1 MSVDG
6 INASFQTNIAQNASG
21 AHAAEGAKGL
31 FMGHAVQ
38 VEASPASIL
47 ADAAEEL
54 GFSVDRTKD
63 YELQQ
68 RKQRE
73 KGDISQEMIK
83 RYQAMLMQRSG
94 QNEAMDASCSP
105 SSAPPSAASWPTRFA
120 RPSPIR
126 PTPGRR
132 YSPPLM
138 SLMRI
143 RP

>member
-6 INASFQTNIAQNASG
+6 INASFQTNIAQSASG
-21 AHAAEGAKGL
+21 AHAAEGAQGL

-73 KGDISQEMIK
+73 KGAISQEMIK
-83 RYQAMLMQRSG
+83 RYQAMLMQRAG
-94 QNEAMDASCSP
+94 QNEAVDRAAPHAHRRARRHGQRAS
-105 SSAPPSAASWPTRFA
+105 
-120 RPSPIR
+120 
-126 PTPGRR
+126 PGLPRSGRCLGGATVR
-132 YSPPLM
+132 Y
-138 SLMRI
+138 R
-143 RP
+143 

>member
-6 INASFQTNIAQNASG
+6 INASFQTNIAQSASG

-83 RYQAMLMQRSG
+83 RYQAMLMQRAG
-94 QNEAMDASCSP
+94 QNEAVDRLVQSLKRTAERGVMANALRQAFPDPADAW
-105 SSAPPSAASWPTRFA
+105 AALQSL
-120 RPSPIR
+120 S
-126 PTPGRR
+126 
-132 YSPPLM
+132 M